1 MSRILITTHSAIYS
15 HVYTCCFCNRSK
27 HYQRP
32 HQKLRSGAGSCL
44 GAAQRSRVC
53 PRSSTQVGDENRVP
67 ALPVGGSLSP
77 IVDRDRGREP
87 GPVRGSGDVCPR
99 SRPSSLRSGR
109 DSVPSFV
116 PVGDRDGDKRG
127 QVLSPPEPTRQKK
140 GQTISP
146 IYLIEFF
153 SDQRG
158 LYLFGLPRVALSYE
172 RFK

>member
-87 GPVRGSGDVCPR
+87 GPVG
-99 SRPSSLRSGR
+99 GR
-109 DSVPSFV
+109 MSPISAEQPPVRQGLCPSFV

-127 QVLSPPEPTRQKK
+127 QVLSPREPKRQKK
-140 GQTISP
+140 GQTISAKP
-146 IYLIEFF
+146 
-153 SDQRG
+153 
-158 LYLFGLPRVALSYE
+158 
-172 RFK
+172 